1 MLITDPKMTD
11 GKQRFKD
18 PRKFIDNPY
27 KDLYIYYLDGRLKSN
42 HKIFHDHFIGHWQED
57 EFSFLFFS
65 RSSPKEV
72 EKILRSNP
80 GSALLDEFHM
90 TYDQWQGNKIAPFR
104 IGRFH
109 IIPPWEKEPN
119 RTDASPKDLTVL
131 LDPGVVFGNGLHTTT
146 QDCLKALEMVFLREN
161 IASALDLGTGT
172 GLLSLA
178 VSLLGCKST
187 LAVDFNFLAA
197 NTALRN
203 VRLNGLENTIL
214 VAQGRAED
222 FIDSPSDL
230 MIANIHY
237 DVMKQ
242 LITSQGFLEK
252 KWFILSGLLRS
263 QARDLRF
270 KLSRLPVNIVKEW
283 ERDGIWH
290 TFLGQ
295 KG

>member
-1 MLITDPKMTD
+1 MWITDPKMTT
-11 GKQRFKD
+11 GKQRLKD
-18 PRKFIDNPY
+18 RRKFIDTPY
-27 KDLYIYYLDGRLKSN
+27 KDLYIYYLEGRLKSN
-42 HKIFHDHFIGHWQED
+42 PKIFHDHFIGNWQED

-65 RSSPKEV
+65 RPAPKEV
-72 EKILRSNP
+72 GKILRSNP
-80 GSALLDEFHM
+80 GSALLEEFHM
-90 TYDQWQGNKIAPFR
+90 TYDQWQGDTIAPFK

-109 IIPPWEKEPN
+109 IIPPWEKPSN
-119 RTDASPKDLTVL
+119 RTGASSEDLTVL

-146 QDCLKALEMVFLREN
+146 QDCLEALEMVFLREN

-178 VSLLGCKST
+178 VSLLGCKTT
-187 LAVDFNFLAA
+187 LAVDVNFLAA

-237 DVMKQ
+237 EVMKQ
-242 LITSQGFLEK
+242 LITAPGFLKK

-263 QARDLRF
+263 QAKDLRF
-270 KLSRLPVNIVKEW
+270 KLSQLPIHIIKEW
-283 ERDGIWH
+283 SREDIWH
-290 TFLGQ
+290 TFLAK